1 MAHQDVA
8 HADVP
13 RRPRELT
20 GRAVLLILLAFFG
33 VVIVVNVIMARF
45 AVSTFAGVE
54 TESSYKAGLAFSA
67 EHRAAEEQVARH
79 WNVNVELASPGNEAR
94 VVTIRV
100 LDPSGMPLSQLTPDG
115 RFAHPTDARRD
126 VDLDLKPLGDGRY
139 RATAVAGP
147 GQWDLVIDFAQG
159 GERQFRSKNRVQLP

>member
-1 MAHQDVA
+1 MA

-13 RRPRELT
+13 RGPRELT

-33 VVIVVNVIMARF
+33 VVIAVNVIMAHF

-54 TESSYKAGLAFSA
+54 TASSYKAGLAFSA
-67 EHRAAEEQVARH
+67 EHRAAEAQVARH
-79 WNVNVELASPGNEAR
+79 WSVNVELASPGNEAR

-100 LDPSGMPLSQLTPDG
+100 LDLAGAPLSQLTPDG
-115 RFAHPTDARRD
+115 RFAHPTDARHD
-126 VDLDLKPLGDGRY
+126 VDLDLKPIGDGRY

-147 GQWDLVIDFAQG
+147 GPGGLGIDFAQG
-159 GERQFRSKNRVQLP
+159 GGRQVRSQKRVQPP